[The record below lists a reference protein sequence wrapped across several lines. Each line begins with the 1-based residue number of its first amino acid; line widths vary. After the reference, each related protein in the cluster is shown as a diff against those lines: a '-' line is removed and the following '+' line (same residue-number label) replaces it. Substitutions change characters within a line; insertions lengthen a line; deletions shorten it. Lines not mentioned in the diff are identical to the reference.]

1 MYKLNTD
8 QAKISINLYKICK
21 TVTFSLSSSI
31 SIYWSINLSICLSPY
46 LLLFEEWEQ
55 GKGLDVR
62 VGLKTKRAKIL
73 SYIYRNQLMM
83 PKMTL
88 AAKQA
93 VIPTKKQD
101 KPIAEGS
108 EVNPSKSAT
117 RKERGC
123 LQGIN
128 LGDCYFFRNFYF
140 SSLNYDH
147 M

>member
-1 MYKLNTD
+1 MT
-8 QAKISINLYKICK
+8 
-21 TVTFSLSSSI
+21 
-31 SIYWSINLSICLSPY
+31 
-46 LLLFEEWEQ
+46 
-55 GKGLDVR
+55 
-62 VGLKTKRAKIL
+62 
-73 SYIYRNQLMM
+73 

-117 RKERGC
+117 RKEHGC

-128 LGDCYFFRNFYF
+128 LGDCYFFQNFYF
-140 SSLNYDH
+140 SSLNYDQYSFVIILKNLNRKQFKIF
-147 M
+147 